1 MLFTLKYLKNNG
13 YFLHYV
19 DGSLVLGMLASALS
33 FRNNKIDTFL
43 CSCHF
48 SDSGS

>member
-1 MLFTLKYLKNNG
+1 MLFILKYLKNNG
-13 YFLHYV
+13 YFLHYM

-33 FRNNKIDTFL
+33 FRNSKIDTFL

-48 SDSGS
+48 GDSGS

>member
-19 DGSLVLGMLASALS
+19 DGSLVFGMLASALS
-33 FRNNKIDTFL
+33 FLEIIKLIL
-43 CSCHF
+43 SCVL
-48 SDSGS
+48 DV